1 MPAPSSQALVATSLN
16 PQCHDVMQDLDLRHL
31 ERVIRDIN
39 ELRNKEEWML
49 SILRTTNTIMTT
61 YNNTLLDISS
71 EMNDL
76 RCQVTELEE
85 KVGTGN
91 GGLERERT
99 RKKNLV
105 HAVVRETAG
114 IPRNWSKPVYAAENW
129 PDHDEEEAPDGVS
142 YRMASFENLVST
154 AVRKCAE
161 DDQFAQLKSKPTNDE
176 LRGRVIDYLNNVV
189 REKKKAEAKK
199 RTEVKVTSI
208 KSRTARTTF

>member
-1 MPAPSSQALVATSLN
+1 
-16 PQCHDVMQDLDLRHL
+16 MQDLDLRHL

-99 RKKNLV
+99 WKK
-105 HAVVRETAG
+105 VRAG
-114 IPRNWSKPVYAAENW
+114 
-129 PDHDEEEAPDGVS
+129 
-142 YRMASFENLVST
+142 
-154 AVRKCAE
+154 
-161 DDQFAQLKSKPTNDE
+161 
-176 LRGRVIDYLNNVV
+176 
-189 REKKKAEAKK
+189 
-199 RTEVKVTSI
+199 
-208 KSRTARTTF
+208 